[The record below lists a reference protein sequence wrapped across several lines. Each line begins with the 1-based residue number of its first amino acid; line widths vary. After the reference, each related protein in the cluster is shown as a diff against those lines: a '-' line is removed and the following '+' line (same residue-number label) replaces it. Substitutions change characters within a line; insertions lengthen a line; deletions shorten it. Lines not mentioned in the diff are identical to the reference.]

1 MNRDRQVMKDIA
13 NKQAQAREQYAKNKS
28 TMAEY
33 KVQEKATDF
42 IHPNEVEHKD
52 EEKKEDIAKD
62 QASK

>member
-13 NKQAQAREQYAKNKS
+13 NKQAQAREQYAKNKTIMS
-28 TMAEY
+28 EY

-42 IHPNEVEHKD
+42 VHPNKAN
-52 EEKKEDIAKD
+52 EEDKEDVAKD